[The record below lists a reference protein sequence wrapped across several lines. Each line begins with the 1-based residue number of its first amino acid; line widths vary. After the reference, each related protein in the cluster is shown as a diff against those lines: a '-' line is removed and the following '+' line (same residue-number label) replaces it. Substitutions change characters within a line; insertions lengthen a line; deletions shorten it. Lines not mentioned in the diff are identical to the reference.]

1 MITPSGGTWIT
12 GTWIT
17 GTGPAETETAGDW
30 TDLSTWTELS
40 TWTDLVVPIL
50 HFANVAIIIYFFLIN
65 TGYLILIGM
74 ACADVVQH
82 RSKAAF
88 TGDDETYASPFT
100 MPISVIVPAYNEAAG
115 IVEAVR
121 ALHGLRYPK
130 FEVIVVDDGS
140 ADATFDELRD
150 AFDLVEV
157 PFLVPDEVPVEG
169 AVRSVHL
176 PRVSAAP
183 LLVVR
188 KDNGGRSDSLNVGIN
203 VASYPLV
210 CMVDADSILDPRS
223 LLTVAKPFSD
233 DPAHVVATGGVV
245 RIANGC
251 TTVAGRVVDARIP
264 DTWLPRIQVV
274 EYLRAF
280 LLGRAG
286 WSRLGCLTVISGA
299 FGLFRRDLLVELG
312 GLDRHCMGEDAEL
325 VVRVHRRMRELD
337 RAYRVVFVAE
347 PICWSEA
354 PTTFSELGRQR
365 RRWHRGLT
373 EILIKH
379 RRLIGNPRYGRIGL
393 VALPYL
399 VIFELLAPLVEVSG
413 LVLVPVSFVFGVVN
427 LAFALMF
434 LLIAYGY
441 SMLVNMVAIT
451 ADEYFYHPYR
461 RWRDIGA
468 MMLAGLIENI
478 GFRQLTVVWRLR
490 GAWGAL
496 RRSEQVW
503 GTMSRRGFKAGEEA
517 AKPAVTHPRSGVTAG
532 RTHPRAAG
540 APQKKKAQPTKKSRD
555 QSR

>member
-1 MITPSGGTWIT
+1 MSAA
-12 GTWIT
+12 IT
-17 GTGPAETETAGDW
+17 GTGTAAGAIADGWFGLGEW
-30 TDLSTWTELS
+30 TGI
-40 TWTDLVVPIL
+40 VVPL
-50 HFANVAIIIYFFLIN
+50 LQVANAAVIVYFFLIN
-65 TGYLILIGM
+65 SGYLVMIAL
-74 ACADVVQH
+74 ACVELVQH
-82 RSKAAF
+82 RSKATF
-88 TGDDETYASPFT
+88 TGEDETYASRFT

-121 ALHGLRYPK
+121 ALLGLRYPK

-140 ADATFDELRD
+140 IDGTFEQMRD

-157 PFLVPDEVPVEG
+157 PYLVPAEVPVRG
-169 AVRSVHL
+169 GVRSVHL
-176 PRVSAAP
+176 PRISAAP

-188 KDNGGRSDSLNVGIN
+188 KENGGRSDALNVGVN
-203 VASYPLV
+203 LSHHPLV
-210 CMVDADSILDPRS
+210 CMVDADSILDPRA

-251 TTVAGRVVDARIP
+251 TIVAGRVIDARIP
-264 DTWLPRIQVV
+264 RTWLPRIQVV

-299 FGLFRRDLLVELG
+299 FGLFRRDLLVEFG
-312 GLDRHCMGEDAEL
+312 GLDNDCVGEDAEI
-325 VVRVHRRMRELD
+325 VVRMHRRLHEL
-337 RAYRVVFVAE
+337 RRPYRIVFVAE

-354 PTTFSELGRQR
+354 PATFRALGSQR

-379 RRLIGNPRYGRIGL
+379 WRVIGNPRYGRVGVL
-393 VALPYL
+393 ALPYL
-399 VIFELLAPLVEVSG
+399 VIFELIAPFVELFG
-413 LVLVPVSFVFGVVN
+413 LFVLLPVSFAFGVVN
-427 LAFALMF
+427 LAFALLF

-441 SMLVNMVAIT
+441 AMLVDMVAIT

-468 MMLAGLIENI
+468 MMLAGGAENI
-478 GFRQLTVVWRLR
+478 GFRQLTAWWRLR
-490 GAWGAL
+490 GMWAAL

-503 GTMSRRGFKAGEEA
+503 GPMPRAGFEKAGEEEKQWVA
-517 AKPAVTHPRSGVTAG
+517 APPVARSRPGVTAG
-532 RTHPRAAG
+532 RAAHSPPAG
-540 APQKKKAQPTKKSRD
+540 APPKPRKERRKSRRD
-555 QSR
+555 Q

>member
-1 MITPSGGTWIT
+1 MITQGGGTLA
-12 GTWIT
+12 
-17 GTGPAETETAGDW
+17 AETLAAGDW
-30 TDLSTWTELS
+30 TDISTWTG
-40 TWTDLVVPIL
+40 LVVPIL
-50 HFANVAIIIYFFLIN
+50 HAANVAVIIYFFLIN
-65 TGYLILIGM
+65 TGYMVLIGM
-74 ACADVVQH
+74 ACTDLVQH
-82 RSKAAF
+82 RSKARF

-100 MPISVIVPAYNEAAG
+100 MPISVIVPAYNEEAG

-121 ALHGLRYPK
+121 ALLGLRYPK

-140 ADATFDELRD
+140 ADATFDELRE

-157 PFLVPDEVPVEG
+157 PYLVPAEVPVRG
-169 AVRSVHL
+169 GVRSVHL

-188 KDNGGRSDSLNVGIN
+188 KENGGKTDSLNLGIN
-203 VASYPLV
+203 VAHYPLV

-223 LLTVAKPFSD
+223 LLVVAKPFSD

-299 FGLFRRDLLVELG
+299 FGLFRRDLLIELG
-312 GLDRHCMGEDAEL
+312 GLDHDCVGEDAEL
-325 VVRVHRRMRELD
+325 VTRLHRRMRELHRD
-337 RAYRVVFVAE
+337 YRVVFVAE
-347 PICWSEA
+347 PICWSEG
-354 PTTFSELGRQR
+354 PTTFRVLGRQR

-373 EILIKH
+373 EILLKH

-393 VALPYL
+393 IALPYL
-399 VIFELLAPLVEVSG
+399 VIFELFAPLIELSG
-413 LVLVPVSFVFGVVN
+413 LVLLPVSFAFGVVN
-427 LAFALMF
+427 LAFALLF

-441 SMLVNMVAIT
+441 AMLVDMVAIT

-468 MMLAGLIENI
+468 MMLAGLAENI
-478 GFRQLTVVWRLR
+478 GYRQLTAVWRMR
-490 GAWGAL
+490 GTWAAL

-503 GTMSRRGFKAGEEA
+503 GTMSRSGFKAGEGEEA

-540 APQKKKAQPTKKSRD
+540 APQKKKTQPAEKSRD
-555 QSR
+555 QLREP